1 LTCASAHDEN
11 DRVLRK
17 DAKVELLRTVPL
29 FHGLSKRDLQEI
41 ASLADEVDLPAGRT
55 LTTEGESGREFLVVV
70 DGAAEVRRGG
80 RKINTLSSGDFLGE
94 IALVTGG
101 PRTATVTTVRPTR
114 VLVITAQAFRRLL
127 RTKAGLGLRILEA
140 MAVRLPRERV

>member
-1 LTCASAHDEN
+1 M
-11 DRVLRK
+11 LRK